1 MSRVHLVTYGSRTE
15 ADVAVARLRSE
26 GIEAVA
32 VTDSAGGFEPQLD
45 MIRGVRV
52 LVPDVEIGDARA
64 VLGLSDE
71 NASLRSPE
79 RTSAST
85 VPGWARSVA
94 RWLLVL
100 VVIGGVVTAV
110 LDVVGR

>member
-1 MSRVHLVTYGSRTE
+1 MSRVLLVTYGSRTE

-52 LVPDVEIGDARA
+52 LVPDADAGEARA
-64 VLGLSDE
+64 VLGLSDDG
-71 NASLRSPE
+71 ASPPD
-79 RTSAST
+79 TASAST
-85 VPGWARSVA
+85 VPPWARSVA
-94 RWLLVL
+94 LWLLVL
-100 VVIGGVVTAV
+100 VVVGGIVTAV
-110 LDVVGR
+110 LDFVGG